1 MNDEIITLSLSED
14 RDVHTIMLD
23 NFDRFAHVA
32 TSSVIGSRSSQQD
45 AVKVDFYSY
54 AEEGC
59 MIAVLCD
66 GMGGLSG
73 GEKASSLCS
82 AIVHDAFHGYDIQ
95 QGIPHFYRSV
105 IVYADEQVKRQTA
118 CAGTTMVSVVLMED
132 SLYWASVGDS
142 HLYVIR
148 GEDIKCVTNDHNYL
162 MLLNERVKNGE
173 ITQEEANS
181 HPKREALVSYIG
193 AGGVRYI
200 DMNEK
205 PFQLLDGD
213 HIVLCSDGLY
223 RSCSEEEIHRVVSRN
238 GNNTQLAA
246 DELTALAISKNLKNQ
261 DNTTVVVIS
270 YESHR

>member
-1 MNDEIITLSLSED
+1 MNNEITPQPLSEEP
-14 RDVHTIMLD
+14 DVCTIMLD
-23 NFDRFAHVA
+23 DFDQMAHVA

-45 AVKVDFYSY
+45 AVKVDYYSY
-54 AEEGC
+54 AEEGR

-73 GEKASSLCS
+73 GEKASTMCS
-82 AIVHDAFHGYDIQ
+82 SIVYDAFHNYDISL
-95 QGIPHFYRSV
+95 GIPQFYRSA
-105 IVYADEQVKRQTA
+105 IAYADNQVTRETA
-118 CAGTTMVSVVLMED
+118 GAGTTMVSVVLVD
-132 SLYWASVGDS
+132 DCLYWASVGDS

-148 GEDIKCVTNDHNYL
+148 GEEIRCVTNEHNYL
-162 MLLNERVKNGE
+162 MLLNQRVKRGE

-181 HPKREALVSYIG
+181 HPKKEALVSYIG

-200 DMNEK
+200 DINER
-205 PFQLLDGD
+205 PFKLMDGD
-213 HIVLCSDGLY
+213 RIVLCSDGLY
-223 RSCSEEEIHRVVSRN
+223 RSCSDEEIRRVVSEH

-246 DELTALAISKNLKNQ
+246 DGLTELALSKKYRNQ